1 MARASGAIGEE
12 TMSDEKILLTV
23 AEVATLTGF
32 AEGTI
37 RHFVS
42 QKRIPVVRISARCVR
57 FRRSDIESWLEKMLI
72 PAATAHSD
80 DEVTTV
86 RKKCLDKRKAA

>member
-1 MARASGAIGEE
+1 
-12 TMSDEKILLTV
+12 MSDEKILLTV
-23 AEVATLTGF
+23 AEVANLTGF
-32 AEGTI
+32 AEGTL

-57 FRRSDIESWLEKMLI
+57 FRRSDIEAWLEQMLI
-72 PAATAHSD
+72 PSAPTHSD
-80 DEVTTV
+80 GEVTTV

>member
-1 MARASGAIGEE
+1 
-12 TMSDEKILLTV
+12 MSNEKILLTA

-57 FRRSDIESWLEKMLI
+57 FRRSDIESWLEQMLI
-72 PAATAHSD
+72 PAAPASAQFNSAIKNQGI
-80 DEVTTV
+80 
-86 RKKCLDKRKAA
+86 RRGKQAA